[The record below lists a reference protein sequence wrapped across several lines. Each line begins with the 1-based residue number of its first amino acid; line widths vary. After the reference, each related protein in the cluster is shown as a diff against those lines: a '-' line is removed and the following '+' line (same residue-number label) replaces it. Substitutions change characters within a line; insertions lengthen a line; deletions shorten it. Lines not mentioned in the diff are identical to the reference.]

1 MFRSILGITTAI
13 SLTLPMAAFGQTDA
27 RETVRDVLDR
37 YGYDVAQIETLSTS
51 QVAEIYLT
59 ATSDSAGDIR
69 TLLSGMNLTQDMAD
83 VSTARSDM
91 IDARVQEVLAEQ
103 GYDPSVIDVMS
114 DGEVVQIYLSAT
126 SEDTANLDGQLAA
139 MDLPREGDMG
149 ASGMD
154 AASNIDRIVSNQMLD
169 LGYTQ
174 GQIDTLSDAEVAEIY
189 LAMTSEDTNGVR
201 TAIEGALAS

>member
-37 YGYDVAQIETLSTS
+37 YGYDVAQIETLTSS

-59 ATSDSAGDIR
+59 ATSEDAGDIR
-69 TLLSGMNLTQDMAD
+69 TLLSGMNLTQDMGDAT
-83 VSTARSDM
+83 TARSDM
-91 IDARVQEVLAEQ
+91 IDARVQEVLAAE

-114 DGEVVQIYLSAT
+114 DGEVVQIYLSAM
-126 SEDTANLDGQLAA
+126 SEDTPQLGSQLAA

-149 ASGMD
+149 AADMD
-154 AASNIDRIVSNQMLD
+154 AASNIDRIVSDRMQSM
-169 LGYTQ
+169 GYTQ
-174 GQIDTLSDAEVAEIY
+174 AQVNTLSDAEVAEVY
-189 LAMTSEDTNGVR
+189 LAMTSEDASDVR
-201 TAIEGALAS
+201 VAIEGALES